1 MTRRAFLNQTAPL
14 LAVAN
19 RKKLAEAEGILE
31 FYVRQGTLR
40 AASLLVEHGG
50 SRHERV
56 FGKASVETPFLIASI
71 TKPMTAAGVMRLA
84 DKGKLDISQPV
95 SRYLAG
101 FDGGDRSRI
110 TVRNLLTHTS
120 GLPDMLPE
128 NVELRRRHAPL
139 GEFVARALKTPLL
152 FPPGTKVSYQSMG
165 VLLAAE
171 VAQRIT
177 GQAFPKFLEAEIFTP
192 LGMRRTS
199 LGLGRLRISDTVLC
213 QTEHAEPGYGGQ
225 ADAASWDWN
234 SPYWRNLAAPWGGAH
249 STARDIARFRGVF
262 CGPPASR

>member
-1 MTRRAFLNQTAPL
+1 
-14 LAVAN
+14 
-19 RKKLAEAEGILE
+19 
-31 FYVRQGTLR
+31 
-40 AASLLVEHGG
+40 
-50 SRHERV
+50 
-56 FGKASVETPFLIASI
+56 
-71 TKPMTAAGVMRLA
+71 
-84 DKGKLDISQPV
+84 
-95 SRYLAG
+95 
-101 FDGGDRSRI
+101 
-110 TVRNLLTHTS
+110 
-120 GLPDMLPE
+120 MLPE

-139 GEFVARALKTPLL
+139 GEFVARALQTPLL

-177 GQAFPKFLEAEIFTP
+177 GQPFPRFLETEIFRP
-192 LGMRRTS
+192 LGMTRTA

-249 STARDIARFRGVF
+249 STARDIARFLGSFLRPSGKPLTTATATRMTQNQNAGLNQPWGIGWALERGFGKTCSSRTFGHSGSTGTLCWADPERDLIFVLLTSL
-262 CGPPASR
+262 PARVSSKTLIAPVSDLVSEAV